1 MLNKTLKRALVG
13 IPIGVGMSFTLTLIS
28 WVLFYSDSF
37 LSLEVFTRYFVAG
50 ALIGAIQAGATVIWE
65 IDEWSLHKQLALFGS
80 LIVISF
86 FSAVSIGQYFELTVF
101 NVSLYLGGFGLL
113 YVILI
118 IINYFHNKSWVHSIN
133 QKLD

>member
-1 MLNKTLKRALVG
+1 MLGKAFKRALIG
-13 IPIGVGMSFTLTLIS
+13 IPMGVGMSFTVTLIS
-28 WVLFYSDSF
+28 WIMFYSDSL
-37 LSLEVFTRYFVAG
+37 LSLEIFTRYFIAG
-50 ALIGAIQAGATVIWE
+50 ALVGAIQAGATVIWE
-65 IDEWSLHKQLALFGS
+65 IDEWNIHKQLGVFGS

-113 YVILI
+113 YLILI
-118 IINYFHNKSWVHSIN
+118 VVNYHHNKTWIHSIN